1 MNPPPSI
8 TEPTRIRPSDVAV
21 RLGPPPWSEAL
32 LDDGRNWAVL
42 SADLPGRRTEAHSHE
57 DFNEWWVVVAGKLR
71 WQIGTHPPV
80 HAIAGDIVF
89 CPAGVVHSIE
99 TLGDGP
105 SLRIAVVPRPAS
117 TTAATAGRP
126 RSASDEPDGP
136 PNMLHTSVEA
146 MLARFGPPM
155 WTEPVVLDER
165 NKAGFIHYGPGMSSN
180 PHWHPGLDEWW
191 TVLKGEL
198 RWQTGAGRPPVDARQ
213 GDIVFVPEGLK
224 HGITSVGEETTVR
237 LAVTPTEMPHIYTE
251 GDAGAPPPRS

>member
-1 MNPPPSI
+1 MKPPLSI
-8 TEPTRIRPSDVAV
+8 PAPTRIRPSDIAE
-21 RLGPPPWSEAL
+21 RLGTPPWSEAL

-42 SADLPGRRTEAHSHE
+42 SADPPGHRTKPHSHD
-57 DFNEWWVVVAGKLR
+57 DFNAWWVVVAGELLWR
-71 WQIGTHPPV
+71 IGSRPPV
-80 HAIAGDIVF
+80 HAAAGDIVF

-99 TLGDGP
+99 TAGDGP

-117 TTAATAGRP
+117 AA
-126 RSASDEPDGP
+126 PDGEHVRIPVDPEGP
-136 PNMLHTSVEA
+136 PNMLHTTVES

-191 TVLKGEL
+191 VVLKGEL
-198 RWQTGAGRPPVDARQ
+198 RWQTGTGRPPIEARQ

-224 HGITSVGEETTVR
+224 HGITSVGDETTVR
-237 LAVTPTEMPHIYTE
+237 LAVTPPDMPHIYTE
-251 GDAGAPPPRS
+251 GDAEAPPPRD